1 MWTKKK
7 LDNQKWIA
15 MNREVAR
22 LMQEEKLDEALDLA
36 RDVFDYTRK
45 CYGKKDRKTIVAL
58 NNIGTVNLLKKNFDE
73 AEAHLLLALQLSE
86 KVSGKEGRQASMIN
100 MNLAELYSARAKSIR
115 ENIEVFGEQ
124 TPPG

>member
-1 MWTKKK
+1 
-7 LDNQKWIA
+7 
-15 MNREVAR
+15 
-22 LMQEEKLDEALDLA
+22 MQEEKLDEALDLA